1 MYFTIIF
8 DGGVPY
14 LEKFVINGGKP
25 LKGEVRISGAK
36 NAAVAI
42 LPAVLLSD
50 EPCVIENLPNISDV
64 ATILKAMQA
73 LGAQIKPINKSTVE
87 IDPRHVNS
95 FVVSKKMAEGM
106 RASSYFLGAL
116 LGRMNRARVAPPG
129 GCNFGV
135 RPIDQHIKGFEAL
148 GAKMTIENGMVEA
161 KAKKLTGC
169 SVYLDVVSVGATINI
184 MLAAAKAAGLTVIEN
199 AAREPHIVDLA
210 NFLNSMGANIMG
222 AGTGVIKIHGVRR
235 LSGTSYSIIPDQ
247 IEAGTYMAAAVAAK
261 GDILVTNV
269 TPKHLESIIAKLVEA
284 GAKIT
289 EYDESVRVQMSGRP
303 RKCNVKTMPHPG
315 FPTDM
320 QPQMATVLSI
330 ADGTSIVTEGVWDS
344 RFRYVDQL
352 TLMGADIQVDGKMAV
367 ITGVKSL
374 NAAPVHAVDLRA
386 GAAMIIA
393 GLAAYG
399 TTEIEEID
407 HIDRGYE
414 EVVEK
419 FSALGADI
427 KRVPIFDNTIALKQA

>member
-1 MYFTIIF
+1 M
-8 DGGVPY
+8 PY
-14 LEKFVINGGKP
+14 LEKFVINGGRQ
-25 LKGEVRISGAK
+25 LAGEVRISGAK

-50 EPCVIENLPNISDV
+50 EPCIIDNLPNISDV
-64 ATILKAMQA
+64 ATIFRAMQS
-73 LGAQIKPINKSTVE
+73 LGAQIKPISRSAVE

-161 KAKKLTGC
+161 KAQRLAGC

-184 MLAAAKAAGLTVIEN
+184 MLAAAKANGLTVIEN

-222 AGTGVIKIHGVRR
+222 AGTGVIKIRGVKR

-269 TPKHLESIIAKLVEA
+269 TPKHLESIIAKLVET
-284 GAKIT
+284 GAEIT
-289 EYDESVRVQMSGRP
+289 EYDESVRVRMTGRP

-320 QPQMATVLSI
+320 QPQMATVLSM
-330 ADGTSIVTEGVWDS
+330 AEGTSIVTEGVWDS

-367 ITGVKSL
+367 ITGVNELHS
-374 NAAPVHAVDLRA
+374 APVRAVDLRA

-393 GLAAYG
+393 GLAAKG

-414 EVVEK
+414 DVVEK

-427 KRVPIFDNTIALKQA
+427 KRVPILDNTFALKQA